1 MIRVR
6 VLGPLE
12 VTVDG
17 VPASVGGPRQ
27 RCVLARLIAGHGQVV
42 SADRLIEDLYADEA
56 PPRALAALQS
66 YVSHLRRA
74 LEPGR
79 AAWDR
84 AGVLAA
90 SPPGY
95 ALRLG
100 HAMVDAWAFEN
111 EVHQAAGLDD
121 PAAVHSR
128 LSPALASW
136 RGPAFQEF
144 GGLPWA
150 DLEAS
155 RLDELR
161 LTAIEMR
168 AAAALRLGRAAQMVA
183 DLDQLTA
190 EHPLREEAWRLLA
203 LALYQSGRQ
212 GDALAAL
219 RRARARLAEELG
231 VDPGPALRELED
243 GILAQ
248 DAHLS
253 APAPRPPRAH
263 PVAVPAQPGSDRAPA
278 AAAPFVGRDA
288 ELAQAL
294 DAAADAS
301 AGRLRVVLV
310 TGDPGAGKTA
320 LADRVSQR
328 LAAQGWAVT
337 AGRCPEHE
345 GAPAA
350 WAWAQALRQLAATA
364 APAEPKELDALLT
377 GTAEQDG
384 DAAAARFRL
393 HRAVAGYLEEVS
405 RAAPLLVVLDD
416 LHRAD
421 GETLA
426 ILADVTA
433 DLAAGRI
440 LVLATYR
447 PAEASE
453 QLAGCLAALAAR
465 EPSRVTLGGLDAA
478 AAGEL
483 IQATCTRPVDEQT
496 ARAIAERTGGNPF
509 FIRETARLL
518 DSEGALAATTE
529 VAAGVREVLQRRIA
543 RLPATAQTILRQASV
558 LGTETDVGVLA
569 AVAGVEE
576 DVLLDAIEAGLLT
589 GLVTEPGPG
598 RIRFP
603 HALIRDT
610 FYDGLSRLRRSRL
623 HARAAEAIERHSP
636 GQVAALAYHFA
647 EAGSDPVKAARYCRL
662 AAGQAEQRFAYLEAA
677 RLWEQAIA
685 CLDQS
690 GDTPARDRLE
700 LVLGLVGALA
710 QAGQLPRARSW
721 RQDAVRAALPL
732 NDPVLLARV
741 ITAFDV
747 PRAWFFREYGETDD
761 ELVGAVEQTLARL
774 PPGDQPLR
782 CRLLT
787 TLAFELADG
796 GSERGY
802 HSSAQAVEMAR
813 CLGDPFLLTMAL
825 GGRWVQCL
833 SFWHDGLDER
843 LRIGAELLALPG
855 KPVTAEALAH
865 MMLMA
870 ASSGGADFAAADQ
883 HAGQAARIAG
893 RYDLPTV
900 AAAVSIYRATRAAL
914 DGDSAAAAG
923 LYQQAAAQL
932 GRLGQHGAGLAILGR
947 SSLLI
952 MQDRTAEITS
962 ELDSDARMPAL
973 FPELYALGLAA
984 VGRAADAR
992 AVATPLR
999 PVRRDRRWLFLT
1011 CIRGLL
1017 AIALDDRER
1026 AESAYQAL
1034 LPFAARP
1041 AGADTMLITLWPV
1054 AQILGDLARYLG
1066 IPGAQAHYKH
1076 ALAIAEHAHAEP
1088 WREAAMR
1095 RLDLACYSPRTSTY
1109 SPAKTFLVSLPCTGG
1124 GDTEASGGGHHQASN
1139 RGGLGL
1145 ATQPTRWGGAAAIH

>member
-1 MIRVR
+1 
-6 VLGPLE
+6 
-12 VTVDG
+12 
-17 VPASVGGPRQ
+17 
-27 RCVLARLIAGHGQVV
+27 
-42 SADRLIEDLYADEA
+42 
-56 PPRALAALQS
+56 
-66 YVSHLRRA
+66 
-74 LEPGR
+74 
-79 AAWDR
+79 
-84 AGVLAA
+84 
-90 SPPGY
+90 
-95 ALRLG
+95 
-100 HAMVDAWAFEN
+100 MVDAWSFEN

-136 RGPAFQEF
+136 RGLAFQEF

-168 AAAALRLGRAAQMVA
+168 ADAALRLGRAAQMVA

-190 EHPLREEAWRLLA
+190 EHPLREEAWRLLG

-231 VDPGPALRELED
+231 VDPGSALRELESD
-243 GILAQ
+243 ILAQ
-248 DAHLS
+248 AAHLS
-253 APAPRPPRAH
+253 ALAPGPQRAH
-263 PVAVPAQPGSDRAPA
+263 AVAVPARPGSDRTPIATP
-278 AAAPFVGRDA
+278 PFVGRDA

-294 DAAADAS
+294 DAAADAA

-310 TGDPGAGKTA
+310 TGDTGAGKTA
-320 LADRVSQR
+320 LAGQVSQR
-328 LAAQGWAVT
+328 AAAEGWAVI

-364 APAEPKELDALLT
+364 APAEPQALAALLT
-377 GTAEQDG
+377 DTPEQDG

-405 RAAPLLVVLDD
+405 RTAPLLVMLDD

-426 ILADVTA
+426 ILADLTA
-433 DLAAGRI
+433 DLAAARV

-453 QLAGCLAALAAR
+453 QLSGCLAALASR
-465 EPSRVTLGGLDAA
+465 EPTRITLRGLDAA

-496 ARAIAERTGGNPF
+496 ARVIAERTGGNPF

-558 LGTETDVGVLA
+558 IGTEIDVDVLGD
-569 AVAGVEE
+569 VADTGEH
-576 DVLLDAIEAGLLT
+576 VLLDAIEAGLLT

-598 RIRFP
+598 RIRFA
-603 HALIRDT
+603 HALVHDT
-610 FYDGLSRLRRSRL
+610 LYDGLSRLRRSRL
-623 HARAAEAIERHSP
+623 HARAAEAIERHNP
-636 GQVAALAYHFA
+636 GEVAALAYHFA
-647 EAGSDPVKAARYCRL
+647 EAGTDPIKAARYCRL
-662 AAGQAEQRFAYLEAA
+662 AAAQAEQRFAYHEAA
-677 RLWEQAIA
+677 RLREQAIA
-685 CLDQS
+685 CLDRA

-710 QAGQLPRARSW
+710 QAGQLTRARSY

-732 NDPVLLARV
+732 NEPVLLARV
-741 ITAFDV
+741 ITALDV
-747 PRAWFFREYGETDD
+747 PRAWFFREYGATDD
-761 ELVGAVEQTLARL
+761 ELIGTVEQTLARL

-796 GSERGY
+796 DSERGY
-802 HSSAQAVEMAR
+802 HASTQAVEMAR
-813 CLGDPFLLTMAL
+813 RLGDPFLLTMAL
-825 GGRWVQCL
+825 GGRWVQSL

-870 ASSGGADFAAADQ
+870 GNCGGADFAAADQ
-883 HAGQAARIAG
+883 HADQAARIAD

-900 AAAVSIYRATRAAL
+900 AAASIYRATRAAL
-914 DGDSAAAAG
+914 DGDSAAAAE

-932 GRLGQHGAGLAILGR
+932 GRLGQDGAGLAILGR

-952 MQDRTAEITS
+952 MQDRRAEITS
-962 ELDSDARMPAL
+962 ELDGDPRMPAL

-984 VGRAADAR
+984 AGRAAGRAADAR

-999 PVRRDRRWLFLT
+999 PIRRDRRWLFLT
-1011 CIRGLL
+1011 GIRGLL
-1017 AIALDDRER
+1017 VIALDDRER

-1054 AQILGDLARYLG
+1054 AHILGDLARYLG
-1066 IPGAQAHYKH
+1066 IPGAQAHYQH
-1076 ALAIAEHAHAEP
+1076 ALAIAEQAHVEP
-1088 WREAAMR
+1088 WREAAIR
-1095 RLDLACYSPRTSTY
+1095 RLD
-1109 SPAKTFLVSLPCTGG
+1109 
-1124 GDTEASGGGHHQASN
+1124 
-1139 RGGLGL
+1139 
-1145 ATQPTRWGGAAAIH
+1145 

>member
-1 MIRVR
+1 M
-6 VLGPLE
+6 
-12 VTVDG
+12 
-17 VPASVGGPRQ
+17 
-27 RCVLARLIAGHGQVV
+27 LARLIAGHGQVV

-56 PPRALAALQS
+56 PARALAAVQS

-100 HAMVDAWAFEN
+100 HDMVDAWAFEN
-111 EVHQAAGLDD
+111 EVHQGAGQDD

-128 LSPALASW
+128 LSAALASW
-136 RGPAFQEF
+136 RGPPFEEF

-155 RLDELR
+155 RLGELR
-161 LTAIEMR
+161 LTAMEMR
-168 AAAALRLGRAAQMVA
+168 ADAALRIGRAEEMVA
-183 DLDQLTA
+183 ELDQLTA
-190 EHPLREEAWRLLA
+190 EHPLREEGWRLLA
-203 LALYQSGRQ
+203 LAPYQSGRQ

-219 RRARARLAEELG
+219 RRARAWLAKELG
-231 VDPGPALRELED
+231 VDPGTSLRELESD
-243 GILAQ
+243 ILAHA
-248 DAHLS
+248 AHLS
-253 APAPRPPRAH
+253 ALAPSLPRAH
-263 PVAVPAQPGSDRAPA
+263 AVAVSVQPGSERRPA

-288 ELAQAL
+288 ELAQAQ
-294 DAAADAS
+294 DAAADAG
-301 AGRLRVVLV
+301 AGQLRVVLV
-310 TGDPGAGKTA
+310 TGDAGAGKTA
-320 LADRVSQR
+320 LAGQVSQR
-328 LAAQGWAVT
+328 LAAGGWAVT

-345 GAPAA
+345 GAPAG
-350 WAWAQALRQLAATA
+350 WAWAQALRRLAAAA
-364 APAEPKELDALLT
+364 APADPQSLAALLT
-377 GTAEQDG
+377 DTPQQDG
-384 DAAAARFRL
+384 AAAAARFRL

-405 RAAPLLVVLDD
+405 RTAPLLVMLDD

-447 PAEASE
+447 PAEESE
-453 QLAGCLAALAAR
+453 QLSGCLAALAAR
-465 EPSRVTLGGLDAA
+465 EPARITLRGLDAA

-496 ARAIAERTGGNPF
+496 AQAIAERTGGNPF

-518 DSEGALAATTE
+518 DSEGALAATSE
-529 VAAGVREVLQRRIA
+529 VPAGVREVLQRRIA

-558 LGTETDVGVLA
+558 IGTEIDV
-569 AVAGVEE
+569 
-576 DVLLDAIEAGLLT
+576 DVLGDVADTDEHVMLDAIEAGLLT

-598 RIRFP
+598 RIGFA
-603 HALIRDT
+603 HALVRDT
-610 FYDGLSRLRRSRL
+610 LYDGLSRLRRSRL

-636 GQVAALAYHFA
+636 GEVAALAYHFA
-647 EAGSDPVKAARYCRL
+647 EAGTDPINAARYCGL
-662 AAGQAEQRFAYLEAA
+662 AAGQAEQRFGYHEAA

-685 CLDQS
+685 CLDQAD
-690 GDTPARDRLE
+690 DTPGRDRIE
-700 LVLGLVGALA
+700 LVLCLVRALSH
-710 QAGQLPRARSW
+710 AGQLPRARSW

-732 NDPVLLARV
+732 DDPVLLARV

-747 PRAWFFREYGETDD
+747 PRAYFFREHGETDH
-761 ELVGAVEQTLARL
+761 ELVGTVEQTLARL
-774 PPGDQPLR
+774 PRGDQPLR
-782 CRLLT
+782 CRLLVT
-787 TLAFELADG
+787 MAFELADDD
-796 GSERGY
+796 SEHAY
-802 HSSAQAVEMAR
+802 QASAESVAMAKR
-813 CLGDPFLLTMAL
+813 LGDPFLLTMAF
-825 GGRWVQCL
+825 GGRWVQNL

-865 MMLMA
+865 VMLMA
-870 ASSGGADFAAADQ
+870 ASCGGADFAAADQ

-914 DGDSAAAAG
+914 DGDSAAAAE
-923 LYQQAAAQL
+923 LYQLAAARM
-932 GRLGQHGAGLAILGR
+932 GRLGQDGAGLAILGR

-952 MQDRTAEITS
+952 MQDRIPEITS
-962 ELDSDARMPAL
+962 ELDSDPRMPAL

-984 VGRAADAR
+984 AGRAADAR
-992 AVATPLR
+992 ALGTPLR
-999 PVRRDRRWLFLT
+999 PIRRDRRWQFLT
-1011 CIRGLL
+1011 GVRGLL
-1017 AIALDDRER
+1017 AIALDDRDP

-1054 AQILGDLARYLG
+1054 AHILGDLARYLG
-1066 IPGAQAHYKH
+1066 IPGARAHYKQ
-1076 ALAIAEHAHAEP
+1076 ALAIADHAHVEP
-1088 WREAAMR
+1088 WREAAIK
-1095 RLDLACYSPRTSTY
+1095 RL
-1109 SPAKTFLVSLPCTGG
+1109 G
-1124 GDTEASGGGHHQASN
+1124 
-1139 RGGLGL
+1139 
-1145 ATQPTRWGGAAAIH
+1145 

>member
-1 MIRVR
+1 VIRVR

-56 PPRALAALQS
+56 PARALAAVQS

-74 LEPGR
+74 LEPAR

-100 HAMVDAWAFEN
+100 HEMVDAWAFEN

-144 GGLPWA
+144 SGLPWA

-161 LTAIEMR
+161 LAATEMC
-168 AAAALRLGRAAQMVA
+168 ADSALRLGRAAQLVA

-190 EHPLREEAWRLLA
+190 EHPLREEGWRLLA

-231 VDPGPALRELED
+231 VDPGPALRELES

-248 DAHLS
+248 AAHLS
-253 APAPRPPRAH
+253 APAPGPPRTRA
-263 PVAVPAQPGSDRAPA
+263 VAVPVRPGSDRTQEAKP
-278 AAAPFVGRDA
+278 PFVGRDA

-294 DAAADAS
+294 DAAADAGE
-301 AGRLRVVLV
+301 GRLRVVLV

-320 LADRVSQR
+320 LAGQISQR
-328 LAAQGWAVT
+328 LAAEGWAVT

-345 GAPAA
+345 GAPAG

-364 APAEPKELDALLT
+364 APAEPQALAALLT
-377 GTAEQDG
+377 DAHEQHG

-405 RAAPLLVVLDD
+405 RAAPLLVMLDD

-433 DLAAGRI
+433 DLTAARI

-465 EPSRVTLGGLDAA
+465 EPARITLRGLDAA

-496 ARAIAERTGGNPF
+496 ARAIAERAGGNPF

-529 VAAGVREVLQRRIA
+529 VPAGVREVLQRRIA

-558 LGTETDVGVLA
+558 IGTEINV
-569 AVAGVEE
+569 
-576 DVLLDAIEAGLLT
+576 DVLGDVADTDEHVMLDAIEAGLLT

-598 RIRFP
+598 RIRFA
-603 HALIRDT
+603 HVLVRDT
-610 FYDGLSRLRRSRL
+610 LYDGLSRLRRSRL

-636 GQVAALAYHFA
+636 GEVAALAYHFA
-647 EAGSDPVKAARYCRL
+647 EAGTDPINAVRYCRL
-662 AAGQAEQRFAYLEAA
+662 AAGQAELRFAYHEAA

-685 CLDQS
+685 CLDQA
-690 GDTPARDRLE
+690 GDTAARDRLE
-700 LVLGLVGALA
+700 LVLGLVRALS
-710 QAGQLPRARSW
+710 QAGQLPRARSY

-732 NDPVLLARV
+732 DDPVLLARV

-747 PRAWFFREYGETDD
+747 PRAYFFREHGETDR
-761 ELVGAVEQTLARL
+761 ELVGTVEQTLARL

-782 CRLLT
+782 CRLLV
-787 TLAFELADG
+787 TLAFELADDD
-796 GSERGY
+796 SEHAY
-802 HSSAQAVEMAR
+802 QASAEAVEMAR
-813 CLGDPFLLTMAL
+813 RLDDPFLVTMAL
-825 GGRWVQCL
+825 GARWVQNL

-865 MMLMA
+865 VMLMA
-870 ASSGGADFAAADQ
+870 ASCGGADFATADQ
-883 HAGQAARIAG
+883 HADQAARIAD

-914 DGDSAAAAG
+914 DGDSAAAAE

-952 MQDRTAEITS
+952 MQDRMAEITS
-962 ELDSDARMPAL
+962 ELNGDPRMPAL
-973 FPELYALGLAA
+973 FPELHALALAA
-984 VGRAADAR
+984 AGRAADAR

-999 PVRRDRRWLFLT
+999 PIRRDRRWLFLT
-1011 CIRGLL
+1011 GIRGLL
-1017 AIALDDRER
+1017 AIALDDRDR

-1054 AQILGDLARYLG
+1054 AQILGDLARYLA

-1076 ALAIAEHAHAEP
+1076 ALAIAEQAHVEP
-1088 WREAAMR
+1088 WREAAIR
-1095 RLDLACYSPRTSTY
+1095 RLD
-1109 SPAKTFLVSLPCTGG
+1109 
-1124 GDTEASGGGHHQASN
+1124 
-1139 RGGLGL
+1139 
-1145 ATQPTRWGGAAAIH
+1145 

>member
-17 VPASVGGPRQ
+17 VLASVGGPRQ
-27 RCVLARLIAGHGQVV
+27 RCVLARLISGHGQVV

-56 PPRALAALQS
+56 PPRALAAVQS

-100 HAMVDAWAFEN
+100 YDMVDAWAFEN

-155 RLDELR
+155 RLEELR

-203 LALYQSGRQ
+203 LALYQCGRQ

-219 RRARARLAEELG
+219 RRARAGLAEELG
-231 VDPGPALRELED
+231 VDPGPVLRELER
-243 GILAQ
+243 GILVQA
-248 DAHLS
+248 AHLS
-253 APAPRPPRAH
+253 APAPSPPRAH
-263 PVAVPAQPGSDRAPA
+263 AVALAAQPGSDRTPA

-288 ELAQAL
+288 ELAQVL
-294 DAAADAS
+294 DAAADAA
-301 AGRLRVVLV
+301 AGRPRVVLV
-310 TGDPGAGKTA
+310 TGDAGAGKTA

-328 LAAQGWAVT
+328 LAAEGWAVT

-345 GAPAA
+345 GAPAG

-364 APAEPKELDALLT
+364 APAEPQPLAALLT
-377 GTAEQDG
+377 DTPEQDG

-405 RAAPLLVVLDD
+405 RTAPLLVMLDD

-433 DLAAGRI
+433 DLAVSRI
-440 LVLATYR
+440 LVLATHR

-465 EPSRVTLGGLDAA
+465 EPARVTLGGLDAA

-483 IQATCTRPVDEQT
+483 IQATCTRPVDELT
-496 ARAIAERTGGNPF
+496 ARVIAERTGGNPF

-518 DSEGALAATTE
+518 DSEGPLAATTE
-529 VAAGVREVLQRRIA
+529 VPAGVREVLQRRIA

-558 LGTETDVGVLA
+558 IGTEIDVDVLGD
-569 AVAGVEE
+569 VADVEE
-576 DVLLDAIEAGLLT
+576 PVLLDAIEAGLVA

-598 RIRFP
+598 RIRFA
-603 HALIRDT
+603 HVLVRDT
-610 FYDGLSRLRRSRL
+610 LYDGLSRLRRSRL
-623 HARAAEAIERHSP
+623 HARAAEAIERRSP
-636 GQVAALAYHFA
+636 GEVTALAHHFA
-647 EAGSDPVKAARYCRL
+647 EAGTDPAKAARYLRL
-662 AAGQAEQRFAYLEAA
+662 AAEQAEQRFAYHEAV
-677 RLWEQAIA
+677 RLYEQAIT
-685 CLDQS
+685 CLDQA
-690 GDTPARDRLE
+690 GAATARNRLE
-700 LVLGLVGALA
+700 LVLGLVRALA
-710 QAGQLPRARSW
+710 STGQLARARSH
-721 RQDAVRAALPL
+721 RGDAIRAAVPL
-732 NDPVLLARV
+732 DDPVLLAQV

-747 PRAWFFREYGETDD
+747 PMPVPSREYGETDD
-761 ELVGAVEQTLARL
+761 ELVATVEQTLARL
-774 PPGDQPLR
+774 PPGDHLLR

-787 TLAFELADG
+787 TLAVELDG
-796 GSERGY
+796 AESERGY
-802 HSSAQAVEMAR
+802 QASAEAVEMAR
-813 CLGDPFLLTMAL
+813 RLGDPGALTVAIN
-825 GGRWVQCL
+825 GR
-833 SFWHDGLDER
+833 FWQSYRHDGLAER
-843 LRIGAELLALPG
+843 QRLGAELLALPG

-865 MMLMA
+865 VALMGI
-870 ASSGGADFAAADQ
+870 SSSTANFDAADG
-883 HAGQAARIAG
+883 HASQAARIAD
-893 RYDLPTV
+893 RYRLPAVTV
-900 AAAVSIYRATRAAL
+900 MISIHRALRAAV
-914 DGDSAAAAG
+914 DGDMATAEQ
-923 LYQQAAAQL
+923 LYRQAAAEL
-932 GRLGQHGAGLAILGR
+932 DRLGLWQYGAGVSIAGR
-947 SSLLI
+947 FSLLI
-952 MQDRTAEITS
+952 MQDRVAEMTS
-962 ELDSDARMPAL
+962 ELKPLASMSAMFVEP
-973 FPELYALGLAA
+973 YALALTAAGRTAEARKLA
-984 VGRAADAR
+984 GR
-992 AVATPLR
+992 PR
-999 PVRRDRRWLFLT
+999 PIRRDVLWLFNT
-1011 CIRGLL
+1011 GVRGLL
-1017 AIALDDRER
+1017 AIAIDDLER
-1026 AESAYQAL
+1026 AESAYQDL
-1034 LPFAARP
+1034 LPYAARP
-1041 AGADTMLITLWPV
+1041 VGADSATLTLWP
-1054 AQILGDLARYLG
+1054 AALILGDLARHFCF
-1066 IPGAQAHYKH
+1066 PGAEAHYRH
-1076 ALAIAEHAHAEP
+1076 ALAIAEQAHVEP

-1095 RLDLACYSPRTSTY
+1095 RL
-1109 SPAKTFLVSLPCTGG
+1109 
-1124 GDTEASGGGHHQASN
+1124 N
-1139 RGGLGL
+1139 
-1145 ATQPTRWGGAAAIH
+1145 

>member
-17 VPASVGGPRQ
+17 VLASVGGPRQ

-56 PPRALAALQS
+56 PARALAAVQS

-84 AGVLAA
+84 AGVLTA

-100 HAMVDAWAFEN
+100 YDMVDAWSFEN
-111 EVHQAAGLDD
+111 QVHQAAGQDD
-121 PAAVHSR
+121 PGVVHSR

-155 RLDELR
+155 RLEELR
-161 LTAIEMR
+161 LTATEMR

-203 LALYQSGRQ
+203 LALYQTGRQ

-231 VDPGPALRELED
+231 VDPGPVLRELES
-243 GILAQ
+243 GILVQA
-248 DAHLS
+248 AHLS
-253 APAPRPPRAH
+253 APAPRAH
-263 PVAVPAQPGSDRAPA
+263 AVAVTGQPGSDRTPA

-294 DAAADAS
+294 DAAADAA

-310 TGDPGAGKTA
+310 TGDAGAGKTA
-320 LADRVSQR
+320 LAGRVSQR
-328 LAAQGWAVT
+328 AAAEGWAVT
-337 AGRCPEHE
+337 TGRCPEHE
-345 GAPAA
+345 GAPAG

-364 APAEPKELDALLT
+364 APVEPQALATLLT
-377 GTAEQDG
+377 DTPQQDG

-447 PAEASE
+447 PAEPSE
-453 QLAGCLAALAAR
+453 QLSGCLAALAAR
-465 EPSRVTLGGLDAA
+465 EPARITLRGLDAA
-478 AAGEL
+478 AAAEL
-483 IQATCTRPVDEQT
+483 IQATCTRPVDGQT

-558 LGTETDVGVLA
+558 IGTEIDVDVLGD
-569 AVAGVEE
+569 VAGTDEQ
-576 DVLLDAIEAGLLT
+576 VLLDAIEAGLLT

-598 RIRFP
+598 RVRFA
-603 HALIRDT
+603 HALVRDT
-610 FYDGLSRLRRSRL
+610 LYHGLSGLRRSRL
-623 HARAAEAIERHSP
+623 HARAGDAIERHSP
-636 GQVAALAYHFA
+636 GEVSALAYHLA
-647 EAGSDPVKAARYCRL
+647 EAGTDPVKAARYCGL
-662 AAGQAEQRFAYLEAA
+662 AAAQAEQRFAYLEAA
-677 RLWEQAIA
+677 RLWEQALA
-685 CLDQS
+685 CLDQA
-690 GDTPARDRLE
+690 GGAPARDRLE
-700 LVLGLVGALA
+700 PVLGLVGALA
-710 QAGQLPRARSW
+710 HTGQLARARSY
-721 RQDAVRAALPL
+721 RHDAVRAAQPL
-732 NDPVLLARV
+732 DDPVLLARV

-747 PRAWFFREYGETDD
+747 PRLWYSHEYGVPDD
-761 ELVGAVEQTLARL
+761 ELVGVAEQTLARL

-787 TLAFELADG
+787 TLAFELNGAE
-796 GSERGY
+796 SERGY
-802 HSSAQAVEMAR
+802 QASAQAVEMAR
-813 CLGDPFLLTMAL
+813 RLGDPDVLTIAIN
-825 GGRWVQCL
+825 GRYMQ
-833 SFWHDGLDER
+833 SFRNDGLAER
-843 LRIGAELLALPG
+843 RRLGAELLALPA
-855 KPVTAEALAH
+855 KPVTVEALAH
-865 MMLMA
+865 LLLA
-870 ASSGGADFAAADQ
+870 AAYSGTADFGTADLHADQ
-883 HAGQAARIAG
+883 AALIAE
-893 RYDLPTV
+893 RYDLPMIAT
-900 AAAVSIYRATRAAL
+900 AISIYHAMRATL
-914 DGDSAAAAG
+914 DGDLAAARE
-923 LYQQAAAQL
+923 LYRQAAAQL
-932 GRLGQHGAGLAILGR
+932 DRLGLWEHGVGASILGR
-947 SSLLI
+947 FSLLI
-952 MQDRTAEITS
+952 MQDRVADITGELEPFYRHPRGSSLFSEI
-962 ELDSDARMPAL
+962 
-973 FPELYALGLAA
+973 YALALAA
-984 VGRAADAR
+984 CGRADEAR
-992 AVATPLR
+992 TVAAR
-999 PVRRDRRWLFLT
+999 PRPIRRDILWLFMT
-1011 CIRGLL
+1011 GVRGLL
-1017 AIALDDRER
+1017 AVAIDDRER
-1026 AESAYQAL
+1026 AESAYQDL
-1034 LPFAARP
+1034 LPYAARP
-1041 AGADTMLITLWPV
+1041 IGADTWLMTLWPA
-1054 AQILGDLARYLG
+1054 AQILGDLARYLRL
-1066 IPGAQAHYKH
+1066 PDAEAHYRH
-1076 ALAIAEHAHAEP
+1076 ALVIAEHAHVEP
-1088 WREAAMR
+1088 WREAAMK
-1095 RLDLACYSPRTSTY
+1095 RLD
-1109 SPAKTFLVSLPCTGG
+1109 
-1124 GDTEASGGGHHQASN
+1124 
-1139 RGGLGL
+1139 
-1145 ATQPTRWGGAAAIH
+1145 

>member
-598 RIRFP
+598 RIRFT

-662 AAGQAEQRFAYLEAA
+662 AASQAEQRFAYLEAA

-721 RQDAVRAALPL
+721 RQDAVRATLPL

-900 AAAVSIYRATRAAL
+900 AAAVSIYRATRAVL

>member
-1 MIRVR
+1 VIRVR

-56 PPRALAALQS
+56 PARALAAVQS

-95 ALRLG
+95 VLRLG
-100 HAMVDAWAFEN
+100 HDVVDAWAFET
-111 EVHQAAGLDD
+111 EVHQAAGKGD
-121 PAAVHSR
+121 PAVVHSR
-128 LSPALASW
+128 LSQALASW

-144 GGLPWA
+144 GSLPWA

-155 RLDELR
+155 RLGELR

-168 AAAALRLGRAAQMVA
+168 ADAALRLGRAAEMVA

-190 EHPLREEAWRLLA
+190 AHPLREEAWRLLA

-248 DAHLS
+248 AVHLS
-253 APAPRPPRAH
+253 VRAPSKPLAH
-263 PVAVPAQPGSDRAPA
+263 AVAVPVHSGSDRTPA
-278 AAAPFVGRDA
+278 ATPPFVGRDT
-288 ELAQAL
+288 ELAQAA
-294 DAAADAS
+294 DAAADAA
-301 AGRLRVVLV
+301 AGRMQIVLV

-320 LADRVSQR
+320 LAGQVSQH
-328 LAAQGWAVT
+328 LAAAGWAVT
-337 AGRCPEHE
+337 AGRCPEHD
-345 GAPAA
+345 GAPAG

-364 APAEPKELDALLT
+364 EPAEPRPLSALLT
-377 GTAEQDG
+377 DAPEQDG

-405 RAAPLLVVLDD
+405 RTAPLLVVLDD

-433 DLAAGRI
+433 DLAAARI

-447 PAEASE
+447 PAEVTE
-453 QLAGCLAALAAR
+453 QLTGCLAALAAR
-465 EPSRVTLGGLDAA
+465 EPTRITLRGLDAA
-478 AAGEL
+478 AASTL

-496 ARAIAERTGGNPF
+496 ARTIAERTGGNPF

-518 DSEGALAATTE
+518 DSEGALAATTA
-529 VAAGVREVLQRRIA
+529 VPAGVREVLQRRIA
-543 RLPATAQTILRQASV
+543 RLPATAQTILQQASV
-558 LGTETDVGVLA
+558 IGTDIDVGVLSD
-569 AVAGVEE
+569 VAGTEE
-576 DVLLDAIEAGLLT
+576 HVLLDAIEAGLLT

-598 RIRFP
+598 RIGFV
-603 HALIRDT
+603 HALVHDT
-610 FYDGLSRLRRSRL
+610 LYHGLSGLRRSRL

-636 GQVAALAYHFA
+636 GEVTALAYHFA
-647 EAGSDPVKAARYCRL
+647 EAGTDPIKAARYCRL
-662 AAGQAEQRFAYLEAA
+662 AAGRAEQRFAYHEAA

-685 CLDQS
+685 CLDLAD
-690 GDTPARDRLE
+690 DTPARDRLE

-710 QAGQLPRARSW
+710 QDGQLPRARSW

-732 NDPVLLARV
+732 NEPALLARV

-747 PRAWFFREYGETDD
+747 PRASFFREYGETDND
-761 ELVGAVEQTLARL
+761 LVGTVEQTLARL

-802 HSSAQAVEMAR
+802 HASAQAVEMAR
-813 CLGDPFLLTMAL
+813 RLRDPLLLTMAL
-825 GGRWVQCL
+825 GGRWVQNL
-833 SFWHDGLDER
+833 SFWHEGLDER

-865 MMLMA
+865 TMLMA
-870 ASSGGADFAAADQ
+870 ASCGGADFTAADQ
-883 HAGQAARIAG
+883 HAGLAARIAD

-900 AAAVSIYRATRAAL
+900 TAAASIYRATRVAL
-914 DGDSAAAAG
+914 DGDSAAAAE
-923 LYQQAAAQL
+923 LYQQAAAQYCKV
-932 GRLGQHGAGLAILGR
+932 GQDGAGLAILGR
-947 SSLLI
+947 SSMLI
-952 MQDRTAEITS
+952 MQYRMAGITS
-962 ELDSDARMPAL
+962 EMDGHPHMPAV

-984 VGRAADAR
+984 AGRATDAR
-992 AVATPLR
+992 AMATPLR
-999 PVRRDRRWLFLT
+999 PLRRDRRWLFLT
-1011 CIRGLL
+1011 GIRGLL
-1017 AIALDDRER
+1017 AIALDDREG
-1026 AESAYQAL
+1026 AESGYQAL

-1054 AQILGDLARYLG
+1054 AQILGDLARYIG
-1066 IPGAQAHYKH
+1066 MPGAQAHYSH
-1076 ALAIAEHAHAEP
+1076 ALAIADQAQIEV

-1095 RLDLACYSPRTSTY
+1095 RLA
-1109 SPAKTFLVSLPCTGG
+1109 
-1124 GDTEASGGGHHQASN
+1124 
-1139 RGGLGL
+1139 
-1145 ATQPTRWGGAAAIH
+1145 